1 MGLLASHAAAAAL
14 RGSPLEMP
22 SRNCTT
28 GSTGWTRAARSA
40 SCRGA
45 AEQVADRISRLSEAV
60 SERGDGSGDACRQ
73 VLLTLLFRSPGGRT
87 SGGGG
92 RASSWTQIAVLS
104 GLCRQFCRM
113 DFRFL
118 FHPQRKLLSIGFQ
131 VGENRRDDS
140 CYDLLASEARLTSF
154 LAVSH
159 GQLPPEHWFALG
171 RTMTL
176 ADGQPVLL
184 SWSGSM
190 FEYLMPALL
199 MPSFPGTLLDASC
212 GAAVRR
218 HIRYARR
225 HGVPWG
231 ISESCYNRTD
241 EKQTYQYRAH
251 GVPGLGLKRGL
262 GEHLVVAPY
271 ASALAMMVAPREAVA
286 QPGVAGASR
295 AISVPMVSTTRSI
308 LRRHTPA
315 RRPSP
320 CPAGPSWRITAG

>member
-1 MGLLASHAAAAAL
+1 
-14 RGSPLEMP
+14 
-22 SRNCTT
+22 
-28 GSTGWTRAARSA
+28 
-40 SCRGA
+40 
-45 AEQVADRISRLSEAV
+45 
-60 SERGDGSGDACRQ
+60 
-73 VLLTLLFRSPGGRT
+73 
-87 SGGGG
+87 
-92 RASSWTQIAVLS
+92 
-104 GLCRQFCRM
+104 M

-118 FHPQRKLLSIGFQ
+118 FHPQRKLFSIGFQ
-131 VGENRRDDS
+131 VGENRRDDG

-159 GQLPPEHWFALG
+159 GQVPPEHWFALG
-171 RTMTL
+171 RMITL
-176 ADGQPVLL
+176 ADGEPVLL
-184 SWSGSM
+184 SWSGSV

-241 EKQTYQYRAH
+241 ENRTYQYRAH

-271 ASALAMMVAPREAVA
+271 ASALAMMVAPREAA
-286 QPGVAGASR
+286 RNLAWLEQQRLSQPPRFLRCDRFYAAIPRRGA
-295 AISVPMVSTTRSI
+295 
-308 LRRHTPA
+308 
-315 RRPSP
+315 
-320 CPAGPSWRITAG
+320 